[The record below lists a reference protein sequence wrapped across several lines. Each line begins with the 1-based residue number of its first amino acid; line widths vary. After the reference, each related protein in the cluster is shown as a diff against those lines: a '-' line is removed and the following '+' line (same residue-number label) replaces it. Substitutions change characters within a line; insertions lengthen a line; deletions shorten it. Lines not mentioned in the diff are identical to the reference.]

1 MAKKPRKYLHTYLL
15 TGLYMMGQIN
25 YNLKLWPFCL
35 VFLRICILSYI
46 QPCTYLFI
54 YVYKTSVDFTF
65 LGALGEVD
73 FWHL

>member
-1 MAKKPRKYLHTYLL
+1 
-15 TGLYMMGQIN
+15 MMGQIN

>member
-1 MAKKPRKYLHTYLL
+1 
-15 TGLYMMGQIN
+15 MMGQIN
-25 YNLKLWPFCL
+25 YNLKLWLFCL
-35 VFLRICILSYI
+35 VFLGICILSYT
-46 QPCTYLFI
+46 TYIFI